1 VADVLLQF
9 RSVRMLIAQ
18 NQLEAVTH
26 QVRLSEQP
34 VIVADADGKILLINE
49 AFGRLLKTAR
59 PPLTQLEDLPALFAD
74 APEVRRRLHDLV
86 THLRTWRKEVRIYVS
101 PGETKPLLLRADPI
115 LSSPRRAFGFVILL
129 TDLTDRKAME
139 SARRKFQEGIIER
152 HRIAAVRLDS
162 DADLVFQNLLRPI
175 IENAQLAALEIT
187 DGVDMARMPRMLE
200 SVKSSVTRTAE
211 LLEILIWHATR
222 STKL

>member
-1 VADVLLQF
+1 
-9 RSVRMLIAQ
+9 
-18 NQLEAVTH
+18 
-26 QVRLSEQP
+26 
-34 VIVADADGKILLINE
+34 
-49 AFGRLLKTAR
+49 
-59 PPLTQLEDLPALFAD
+59 
-74 APEVRRRLHDLV
+74 
-86 THLRTWRKEVRIYVS
+86 
-101 PGETKPLLLRADPI
+101 
-115 LSSPRRAFGFVILL
+115 
-129 TDLTDRKAME
+129 ME

-200 SVKSSVTRTAE
+200 SVKSSVRRTAE

-222 STKL
+222 SKDQ